1 MLDDSTNKFAIIL
14 RNEDLQN
21 YAGDAF
27 YNLVKAVTI
36 HDTGAAVDG
45 IKDVKDFVFYIPN
58 ALFWDKMQRYLFG
71 TFKCYKEQV
80 KMSSKFTKDNSDYLK
95 FVKRQIHLIDKM
107 DADEKIDCY
116 ANLTRC
122 FLLSDMDLA
131 LYYKLANFISICIPE
146 ELSYIQNFDY
156 DKKADLNTMI
166 SSLYHYGLFDQIE
179 CEQGGAN
186 YVLSDFAKALKSSS
200 LNFDEGFYTEKRIL
214 TYNDIK
220 PLNIAEPLSWEN
232 LDGGSY

>member
-1 MLDDSTNKFAIIL
+1 MKKLIIMLIL
-14 RNEDLQN
+14 P
-21 YAGDAF
+21 
-27 YNLVKAVTI
+27 V
-36 HDTGAAVDG
+36 
-45 IKDVKDFVFYIPN
+45 
-58 ALFWDKMQRYLFG
+58 
-71 TFKCYKEQV
+71 
-80 KMSSKFTKDNSDYLK
+80 
-95 FVKRQIHLIDKM
+95 
-107 DADEKIDCY
+107 
-116 ANLTRC
+116 
-122 FLLSDMDLA
+122 A

-200 LNFDEGFYTEKRIL
+200 LNLDEGFYTEKRIL

>member
-14 RNEDLQN
+14 RND
-21 YAGDAF
+21 
-27 YNLVKAVTI
+27 
-36 HDTGAAVDG
+36 
-45 IKDVKDFVFYIPN
+45 
-58 ALFWDKMQRYLFG
+58 
-71 TFKCYKEQV
+71 
-80 KMSSKFTKDNSDYLK
+80 
-95 FVKRQIHLIDKM
+95 
-107 DADEKIDCY
+107 Y

-146 ELSYIQNFDY
+146 ELFYIQNFDY
-156 DKKADLNTMI
+156 DKKAGLNTMI

>member
-1 MLDDSTNKFAIIL
+1 MDFDLVQWHKYILSAYKTRTDYIVFGRPSVFNGRINIAHPDVDKADELRLNTMGLQPYYTTTDKMKRAGLNSRSIEHFTATLFERLDAEIPETLPPYLVSALNLVSLDEAL
-14 RNEDLQN
+14 RHVHYPTSAEDLR
-21 YAGDAF
+21 
-27 YNLVKAVTI
+27 KAQ
-36 HDTGAAVDG
+36 
-45 IKDVKDFVFYIPN
+45 F
-58 ALFWDKMQRYLFG
+58 R
-71 TFKCYKEQV
+71 
-80 KMSSKFTKDNSDYLK
+80 LK
-95 FVKRQIHLIDKM
+95 F
-107 DADEKIDCY
+107 
-116 ANLTRC
+116 
-122 FLLSDMDLA
+122 
-131 LYYKLANFISICIPE
+131 E
-146 ELSYIQNFDY
+146 ELFYIQNFDY
-156 DKKADLNTMI
+156 DKKAGLNTMI